1 LVIAKVLE
9 DNPLLED
16 SPRAVGTELVE
27 GSKGLSAIDE
37 ELVKLASNIEDVE
50 AEIKAS
56 TDPDEKKLLR
66 KKEEQL
72 RKEKEQLRDKELIL
86 LRRQDGSDKLFR

>member
-1 LVIAKVLE
+1 L
-9 DNPLLED
+9 
-16 SPRAVGTELVE
+16 
-27 GSKGLSAIDE
+27 IDE
-37 ELVKLASNIEDVE
+37 ELVKLSSNIEDVE

-66 KKEEQL
+66 NKE
-72 RKEKEQLRDKELIL
+72 EQLRDKELIL

>member
-1 LVIAKVLE
+1 
-9 DNPLLED
+9 
-16 SPRAVGTELVE
+16 
-27 GSKGLSAIDE
+27 
-37 ELVKLASNIEDVE
+37 LVKLSSKIEDVE

-66 KKEEQL
+66 KEKEQLRKKEEQL
-72 RKEKEQLRDKELIL
+72 RDEKLIL

>member
-1 LVIAKVLE
+1 L
-9 DNPLLED
+9 
-16 SPRAVGTELVE
+16 
-27 GSKGLSAIDE
+27 IDE
-37 ELVKLASNIEDVE
+37 ELVKLSSNIEDVE

-72 RKEKEQLRDKELIL
+72 RDKELIL

>member
-1 LVIAKVLE
+1 L
-9 DNPLLED
+9 
-16 SPRAVGTELVE
+16 
-27 GSKGLSAIDE
+27 IDE
-37 ELVKLASNIEDVE
+37 ELVKLSSNIEDVE

-72 RKEKEQLRDKELIL
+72 RDKELIL
-86 LRRQDGSDKLFR
+86 LRRQDGSDKLFISFFVLYVRSVMGSNFRVS